1 MFSFQSPFLVCSPW
15 NVIYSFTVWEYIILF
30 SYDGWGGW
38 SSKPKEIHNLFF
50 KNQQA
55 TFGILIQ
62 INKLL
67 RESWSMYSETSLFLK
82 SPNDRIII
90 FRYKVI
96 VEYLS
101 TNQPSGLWMEMHV
114 LYCLQKWAFSYE

>member
-1 MFSFQSPFLVCSPW
+1 MYNICTTVCFLMSAAGFLCKVNYFFLMFSFQSPFLVCSPW

-62 INKLL
+62 IK
-67 RESWSMYSETSLFLK
+67 
-82 SPNDRIII
+82 
-90 FRYKVI
+90 
-96 VEYLS
+96 
-101 TNQPSGLWMEMHV
+101 
-114 LYCLQKWAFSYE
+114 

>member
-1 MFSFQSPFLVCSPW
+1 
-15 NVIYSFTVWEYIILF
+15 
-30 SYDGWGGW
+30 
-38 SSKPKEIHNLFF
+38 
-50 KNQQA
+50 
-55 TFGILIQ
+55 
-62 INKLL
+62 
-67 RESWSMYSETSLFLK
+67 MYSETSLFLK

-114 LYCLQKWAFSYE
+114 LYCLQKWALAMNEWFGDVQLPVARQSNSELPPYRL